1 MTPTSQND
9 SIGKGVFFAVLWQ
22 IGAIVITIPLM
33 CTIWGL
39 VQWAALVPLYIS
51 QKKKGCRLTA
61 KAVLITGFVGVLLN
75 ATCAALILR
84 NLGNMH

>member
-1 MTPTSQND
+1 MTPTSEND
-9 SIGKGVFFAVLWQ
+9 SIGKGVLFAVLWQ
-22 IGAIVITIPLM
+22 IAAIVITIPLM

-61 KAVLITGFVGVLLN
+61 KAVLICGFVGVLLN
-75 ATCAALILR
+75 ATCAALILG